1 MSDLLTFSPPH
12 CLNSALYRLF
22 PKLRPSSG
30 WRASL
35 LLFRNSFCRM
45 GWTQSFLDARTIW
58 LICSF
63 FRAIKVN
70 PLVSAEGGTLI
81 LVRDFFVKVRQDFK
95 VSWTGKRGPELFW
108 KMWHR
113 NLDTGWWIE
122 NTVEF
127 SEHISLLT
135 ALSCLWSALSHP
147 WSILVFLW
155 WYFYCDYS
163 VNIRISSLF
172 NSSFAKQTKK
182 DSELVSCF
190 YPVKETVKKHT
201 LNIVT

>member
-22 PKLRPSSG
+22 PKLRPFSG
-30 WRASL
+30 WCASL

-70 PLVSAEGGTLI
+70 PLISAEGGTLI

-95 VSWTGKRGPELFW
+95 VSPSPEQG
-108 KMWHR
+108 R
-113 NLDTGWWIE
+113 EAQSCSGRCDTG
-122 NTVEF
+122 T
-127 SEHISLLT
+127 LT
-135 ALSCLWSALSHP
+135 QADGL
-147 WSILVFLW
+147 
-155 WYFYCDYS
+155 
-163 VNIRISSLF
+163 RTR
-172 NSSFAKQTKK
+172 SSFLNTSLCWQL
-182 DSELVSCF
+182 LVAYEVLFLVLGAYWFFSGDIF
-190 YPVKETVKKHT
+190 
-201 LNIVT
+201 IVIIL